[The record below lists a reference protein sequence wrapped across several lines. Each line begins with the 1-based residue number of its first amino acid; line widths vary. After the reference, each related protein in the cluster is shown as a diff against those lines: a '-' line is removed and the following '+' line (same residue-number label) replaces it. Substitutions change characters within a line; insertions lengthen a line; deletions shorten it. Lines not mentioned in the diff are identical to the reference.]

1 MFWIGGRLRE
11 VVAHGGSTVT
21 SHSDWLFNFVLKSI
35 VTVTSQILDETS
47 FTPANV

>member
-1 MFWIGGRLRE
+1 MGGGRLRE
-11 VVAHGGSTVT
+11 VVAHGGSTVI